1 MGPLLKEA
9 LEGEGRREANWRRA
23 YMSWSPERLC
33 KTLTGRNTDVILKTF
48 TPSRVESGAKLM
60 LAVIYEREIVCPP
73 TKDDTEQIRQVRRSV
88 LTKIERRK
96 EAAAEA
102 ERERQRKALLAA
114 EEERKRQAE
123 LRAKTEQKRRQA
135 EAARREAEE
144 KQKRLEAARLE
155 EEERRRK
162 ALSKP
167 IEIGYGSGFVI
178 NKSGHVLTNRHVVEG
193 CEIVT
198 IHPPSGRKVARVVA
212 SDSVN
217 DLALL
222 KTDMQEDD
230 YLLISANNASLL
242 DNVIVAGYPLA
253 YANLSSSVKITT
265 GVVSS
270 LAGIGDNYALLQIDA
285 AVQKGNSGGP
295 ILNDQGNVIA
305 ITVSGINKLVVMN
318 KKGFIPE
325 NINFGIKS
333 STVRAFVEANG
344 VSLPQPHSM
353 TMARS
358 VMAGNI
364 VKATHRVGCSVST
377 ASDLKIK
384 KDRKRRLTVGLTI

>member
-1 MGPLLKEA
+1 
-9 LEGEGRREANWRRA
+9 
-23 YMSWSPERLC
+23 
-33 KTLTGRNTDVILKTF
+33 
-48 TPSRVESGAKLM
+48 
-60 LAVIYEREIVCPP
+60 
-73 TKDDTEQIRQVRRSV
+73 
-88 LTKIERRK
+88 
-96 EAAAEA
+96 
-102 ERERQRKALLAA
+102 
-114 EEERKRQAE
+114 
-123 LRAKTEQKRRQA
+123 
-135 EAARREAEE
+135 
-144 KQKRLEAARLE
+144 
-155 EEERRRK
+155 
-162 ALSKP
+162 
-167 IEIGYGSGFVI
+167 
-178 NKSGHVLTNRHVVEG
+178 
-193 CEIVT
+193 
-198 IHPPSGRKVARVVA
+198 
-212 SDSVN
+212 
-217 DLALL
+217 
-222 KTDMQEDD
+222 MQEDD

-318 KKGFIPE
+318 QKGFIPE